1 MNSMIGKAISQLS
14 IGDEASFQKTISECD
29 VYLFAGISGDNNP
42 AHLNEV
48 EASKTIFKERIVH
61 GMLTASL
68 ISAVLGTQLPG
79 PGTIYLNQDLKF
91 LVPVKF
97 GDTIKA
103 SVEVFE
109 INNEKNIVKLKT
121 FCINQYNKIVIE
133 GIATVMP
140 PKIMGW
146 GKNHEIIRNKKYG
159 YRT

>member
-1 MNSMIGKAISQLS
+1 MNNVVGKTILELS
-14 IGDEASFQKTISECD
+14 IGEKASFQKTISESD

-42 AHLNEV
+42 AHLNDV
-48 EASKTIFKERIVH
+48 EASKTIFKERIAH

-79 PGTIYLNQDLKF
+79 PGTIYLGQDLKF

-103 SVEVFE
+103 IVEVAE
-109 INNEKNIVKLKT
+109 IISEKNIVRLNT
-121 FCINQYNKIVIE
+121 VCINQFDKIVIE

-140 PKIMGW
+140 PKIANTED
-146 GKNHEIIRNKKYG
+146 KI
-159 YRT
+159 